1 MSNRSVMGRLPRMFC
16 FLLALAWVPLTQH
29 CELEAMG
36 LIAEQ
41 CASTDHAV
49 GHSCGGDSCS
59 EVEKGAYKPA
69 SADLKVTSP
78 LLLACACAVCAAMA
92 AVIPPVE
99 ELPSPTAVEPPG
111 ELRPT
116 WQFVQRAAPLAR
128 APSSILA

>member
-1 MSNRSVMGRLPRMFC
+1 MLC
-16 FLLALAWVPLTQH
+16 FLLALAWVPVTQH
-29 CELEAMG
+29 CELEAVG

-41 CASTDHAV
+41 CASTGHVD

-69 SADLKVTSP
+69 SADLKVPSP

-92 AVIPPVE
+92 VVIPPVE

-111 ELRPT
+111 ELRST
-116 WQFVQRAAPLAR
+116 WQFVQRAAPLSR
-128 APSSILA
+128 APSATLA